1 MAPKDLRVLGRRL
14 GSSLFLRRPSGLGLR
29 AGAPAG
35 APFVESHSAWGKSWT
50 SEPSFRRWSS
60 SAPMVGGCLETY
72 LQMKAAGE
80 IKEDPRQEVCMKML
94 DDLAKQIDSYSPKMT
109 RAAKPVS
116 TPASGGGGLFGGLF
130 GGKKAEAPAAKPAA
144 SAPLQPVAG
153 QRGLYLK
160 RIHFH
165 EWMIDVHSRLH
176 KKQKG
181 SSSKTDSSADDM
193 VEQVAAEAW
202 NWPAWRDGTASGVA
216 LAAGVALLP
225 EVHDIGMCSSRDDED
240 DRVYLTPNG
249 ENEKKILEAKFE
261 KISNGHFREGVQV
274 ESQGRR
280 IVVPRCA
287 MHSDVAFFSFPNLC
301 DKPLGAAD
309 YLAVGH
315 AFHTAT
321 WDCSR
326 QWCCWFIA
334 CQCEERDQ
342 VRRFITLIDTL
353 YETHT
358 KLVCTAALDPI
369 PLCLDSTDGLCVST
383 DLTGFYVSEE
393 ERKTSVADEI
403 FAWDRTVS
411 RLMEAWQQLMATA
424 CDLRWQLGMWLPG
437 GYPNDF
443 KDMWR
448 RYDLDDNGV
457 LDMDELHVLLEDL
470 LERQCGHRNLSDE
483 PCANKKPFPGIFY
496 ACRITLSL
504 EGALFGYSSTCKELF
519 DICVDII
526 DKNKD
531 GEVSFDEFQEY
542 LSDFSTI
549 ESTMSGS

>member
-1 MAPKDLRVLGRRL
+1 MP
-14 GSSLFLRRPSGLGLR
+14 
-29 AGAPAG
+29 
-35 APFVESHSAWGKSWT
+35 
-50 SEPSFRRWSS
+50 
-60 SAPMVGGCLETY
+60 GGCLETY
-72 LQMKAAGE
+72 LQMKANGE
-80 IKEDPRQEVCMKML
+80 IQVDPRQEVCMKML
-94 DDLAKQIDSYSPKMT
+94 DDLAKQIDGYSPKMT
-109 RAAKPVS
+109 RASKPAASV
-116 TPASGGGGLFGGLF
+116 PSGGGGFFGLF
-130 GGKKAEAPAAKPAA
+130 GGSKAPPPKAAKAA
-144 SAPLQPVAG
+144 DAPLQPVAG
-153 QRGLYLK
+153 QKGLYLWGGTGTGKTFMMNMFYDKIKVRSKK

-193 VEQVAAEAW
+193 VEQVAADMMKEAW
-202 NWPAWRDGTASGVA
+202 LLCFDEFQVTHISDAIIMKRIFSVLFELGAVVVA
-216 LAAGVALLP
+216 TSNRPPQDLYLNGLNRPLFLP
-225 EVHDIGMCSSRDDED
+225 FIPMLEAFTNVHDIGAEVDYRMCSTRDDDD

-249 ENEKKILEAKFE
+249 ENEKKALEAKFQRV
-261 KISNGHFREGVQV
+261 SHGLVREGVQV

-287 MHSDVAFFSFPNLC
+287 KHSDVAFFSFVDLC

-315 AFHTAT
+315 AFHTVFVADIPRLT
-321 WDCSR
+321 M
-326 QWCCWFIA
+326 Q
-334 CQCEERDQ
+334 ERDQ

-369 PLCLDSTDGLCVST
+369 PL
-383 DLTGFYVSEE
+383 FYVSDE

-403 FAWDRTVS
+403 FAWDRAVS
-411 RLMEAWQQLMATA
+411 RLMEMQSTTYLTTTVRSLSGTQF
-424 CDLRWQLGMWLPG
+424 LGQYKLKSLSDQ
-437 GYPNDF
+437 DF

-448 RYDLDDNGV
+448 RYDQDDNGY
-457 LDMDELHVLLEDL
+457 LDMDELHILLEDL

-483 PCANKKPFPGIFY
+483 
-496 ACRITLSL
+496 
-504 EGALFGYSSTCKELF
+504 LF
-519 DICVDII
+519 DICVNII

-531 GEVSFDEFQEY
+531 GQVSFDEFQEY

-549 ESTMSGS
+549 ESTMGNS